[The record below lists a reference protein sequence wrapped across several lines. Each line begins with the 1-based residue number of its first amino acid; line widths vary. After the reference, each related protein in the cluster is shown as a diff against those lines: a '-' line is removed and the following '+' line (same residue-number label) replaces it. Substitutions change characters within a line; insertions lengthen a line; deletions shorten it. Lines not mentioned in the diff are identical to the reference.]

1 MSALPSMTNLQTEC
15 ITRGKLRAAE
25 LEWSLQTPRVINPE
39 PETQFD
45 AAPAWPLWFCA
56 AAVVALVAF
65 AAAVW
70 P

>member
-25 LEWSLQTPRVINPE
+25 LDWAMQTHIPQAE
-39 PETQFD
+39 SETQFEP
-45 AAPAWPLWFCA
+45 APAWPLWFCA